1 MTEVQKLLDTYK
13 DEEVSITV
21 MGHSLGAELATLNA
35 LYIAENGRS
44 RCLRSTAHDWVQP
57 ASRSCLT
64 SLRPSRPQ
72 RRDIVPRYSA
82 PL

>member
-21 MGHSLGAELATLNA
+21 MGHSLGTELATLNA

-44 RCLRSTAHDWVQP
+44 RCLRSTAHDRPQP
-57 ASRSCLT
+57 ASRSGST
-64 SLRPSRPQ
+64 SLRPLRPQ

-82 PL
+82 LL